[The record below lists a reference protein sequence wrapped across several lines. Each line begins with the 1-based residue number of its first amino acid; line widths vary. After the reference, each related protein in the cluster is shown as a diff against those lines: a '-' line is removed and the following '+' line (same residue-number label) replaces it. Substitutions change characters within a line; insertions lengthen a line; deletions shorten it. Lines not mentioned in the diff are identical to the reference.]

1 MCMVLKNSSGELESQ
16 SATTRGAFKLS
27 KNEVDQS
34 QPMNENSI
42 SSMSVMWI
50 LLYVAFCTIIE
61 ISRQKE
67 ARNREYALLLSN
79 DFKELIYSVQY
90 HKHHSRLLNSLEHC
104 IWTTPMTN
112 IRPGRDSNP
121 VPLSFA
127 PQSDWVSH
135 RGRPA
140 FLLYHQPSGLN
151 GNFLYN
157 ICTMLVQR
165 RRRCINAMQ
174 MFCVCW
180 ELPLKSSCTFKFQ
193 ITFISIIHC
202 LPPNFFSHCPIIRW
216 PHIPSAPSKVVACT
230 RLLSDYVNVLFVW
243 RVTIMFIHQ

>member
-16 SATTRGAFKLS
+16 SATTRGASKLS

-90 HKHHSRLLNSLEHC
+90 HRHHCTLQAFEQFRALYLNNPDDKYP
-104 IWTTPMTN
+104 T
-112 IRPGRDSNP
+112 RPGFEPSTSQFWATIGP
-121 VPLSFA
+121 SE
-127 PQSDWVSH
+127 
-135 RGRPA
+135 
-140 FLLYHQPSGLN
+140 PSGP
-151 GNFLYN
+151 
-157 ICTMLVQR
+157 
-165 RRRCINAMQ
+165 A
-174 MFCVCW
+174 
-180 ELPLKSSCTFKFQ
+180 S
-193 ITFISIIHC
+193 ISVI
-202 LPPNFFSHCPIIRW
+202 PPTKWTKR
-216 PHIPSAPSKVVACT
+216 K
-230 RLLSDYVNVLFVW
+230 LFV
-243 RVTIMFIHQ
+243 